1 MRNGGGT
8 IMTEIESGLGNLFLD
23 TVKEEFSRIKVRAEK
38 AIAQVRE
45 DRQLHAKPDAESNSI
60 ASIVTHL
67 SGNMLSRW
75 TDFLTTDGE
84 KPSRRRDAEFEPPET
99 MTRTELLAAWEKGW
113 ACLFNAVDALTPAD
127 LGATVRVKGEEFSV
141 LEAIVR
147 QFSHYASHIGQIVFL
162 AKHLEWERW
171 QSLSIPRRKP

>member
-1 MRNGGGT
+1 MAE
-8 IMTEIESGLGNLFLD
+8 MESGLGNLFLD
-23 TVKEEFSRIKVRAEK
+23 TVKEELSRIKVRAEK
-38 AIAQVRE
+38 AIAQVRD

-99 MTRTELLAAWEKGW
+99 MTRTELLAAWEQGW

-127 LGATVRVKGEEFSV
+127 LRATVRVKSEEFSA

-171 QSLSIPRRKP
+171 QSLSVPRRKS

>member
-1 MRNGGGT
+1 MAG
-8 IMTEIESGLGNLFLD
+8 IERGLGNLFLD
-23 TVKEEFSRIKVRAEK
+23 TVKEELSRNKVRAEK
-38 AIAQVRE
+38 AIAQVRD
-45 DRQLHAKPDAESNSI
+45 DRQLHARPDAESNSI
-60 ASIVTHL
+60 AVLVTHL

-99 MTRTELLAAWEKGW
+99 MTRAELLAAWEQGW
-113 ACLFNAVDALTPAD
+113 RCLFSALDALTPAD
-127 LGATVRVKGEEFSV
+127 LGATVRVRGEAFSA

-147 QFSHYASHIGQIVFL
+147 QFSHYTSHIGQIVFL

-171 QSLSIPRRKP
+171 QSLSVPRRRS

>member
-1 MRNGGGT
+1 MA
-8 IMTEIESGLGNLFLD
+8 EIESGLGNLFLD
-23 TVKEEFSRIKVRAEK
+23 TVKKELSRIKVRAEK
-38 AIAQVRE
+38 AIAQVRD

-60 ASIVTHL
+60 AVLVTHL

-113 ACLFNAVDALTPAD
+113 ACLFNAVDTLAPAD
-127 LGATVRVKGEEFSV
+127 LGATVRVRGEAFSA
-141 LEAIVR
+141 LEAIVL

-171 QSLSIPRRKP
+171 QSLSSPRRKS

>member
-1 MRNGGGT
+1 MA
-8 IMTEIESGLGNLFLD
+8 EIESGLGTLFLETIKD
-23 TVKEEFSRIKVRAEK
+23 ELSRIKVRAEK
-38 AIAQVRE
+38 AIAQVRD

-60 ASIVTHL
+60 AILVTHL
-67 SGNMLSRW
+67 SGNMVSRW

-99 MTRTELLAAWEKGW
+99 MTRAELKAAWEKGW
-113 ACLFNAVDALTPAD
+113 ACLFSALDALTPAD
-127 LGATVRVKGEEFSV
+127 LGATVRIKGETFTA
-141 LEAIVR
+141 LETIVR

-171 QSLSIPRRKP
+171 QSLSTPRRRS